1 MQITVCKVFK
11 GTKNKQKTRR
21 KRKMKKQIFTLIE
34 LLVKETCLVGKSIAY
49 FFLPFLLFFQVI
61 TVDLSIIIAGNIFS
75 SGCGLIFAPVFFISF
90 CHT

>member
-34 LLVKETCLVGKSIAY
+34 LLVKETCLAGKSIASFY
-49 FFLPFLLFFQVI
+49 PPFLWLWCN
-61 TVDLSIIIAGNIFS
+61 T
-75 SGCGLIFAPVFFISF
+75 
-90 CHT
+90 HYT